1 MLKTLIGIMVILHGL
16 VHVWFV
22 VLSQRL
28 VEYQQDMGW
37 TGRSWLLTN
46 LHGDSFTRS
55 LASGI
60 YGLSSLGFVA
70 GGVALILQQ
79 EWWRPVIIV
88 SALLSSVAILLFW
101 DGRMEM
107 IVQKGLLGLL
117 INLGLLFA
125 FWLFRVSL

>member
-1 MLKTLIGIMVILHGL
+1 MLKTLIGIIVILHGL

-46 LHGDSFTRS
+46 LLGDSFTKS
-55 LASGI
+55 LASSLYI
-60 YGLSSLGFVA
+60 LTTLGFAV
-70 GGVALILQQ
+70 GGVGLILQQ

-101 DGRMEM
+101 DGQMER

-117 INLGLLFA
+117 INLGLLLA
-125 FWLFRVSL
+125 FWLFQVSL